1 MHRIAHTNRFLF
13 ATLTIIAIVMPAMG
27 QVINE
32 DHKLVA
38 SDGSVNDDFGWAIS
52 YSGNTMVVGVPED
65 SDNGVDSGSAYV
77 FTISAGVWTQQA
89 KLLPDDGEAG
99 ALFGISV
106 SISGD
111 TVIIGAIEDTDP
123 TSEAGSVYVFTRSVG
138 VWTQQAKLIP
148 LGEFEDTYS
157 MKFGRSVSLS
167 GDTALIGADKGSLA
181 EPEPF
186 SGAAYIYTRS
196 GTAWSHQVTFHGDAL
211 NNTFGQ
217 SVFLD
222 GDSAIVGDPND
233 DENGASAG
241 SVKVF
246 TRSEGMWSEQAK
258 ILPLIGASGDDFGCS
273 VCIGGDTAVIGARNA
288 DGNGTASGSAYVFT
302 RSGNTWI
309 QQDVLLP
316 SDGEAYQFF
325 GTSVSISGEVAVV
338 GAHGDASN
346 GMSSGAA
353 YVFKRD
359 GLSWTQ
365 QVKLLASDGETD
377 DQLAGSVSLQN
388 NTVVIGAKN
397 GNGNVSDSGAAYV
410 FNLVDVVDSDG
421 DGLLDDW
428 ENNGIPYTDIN
439 GVEKRFLLPDADPN
453 HKDLYVEVDAMAGFA
468 LSNGADLQ
476 LVLAYDN
483 APLENPDGSTG
494 ITLHILHDETTLPY
508 LPIWDTDGCW
518 PLDFENFK
526 ANSFGTFNERANVN
540 YSTLLEAKARAYRYC
555 IVADQAD
562 DPTTPGLDDIGG
574 CGSMPGDNFVM
585 FIGTSNGNIYGDEGQ
600 AAIFM
605 HELGHNLGLGH
616 GGGDGINGKPNYPS
630 IMNYLLAFKTS
641 WNSDFWSLDYSRAD
655 AANLLSLNESSLN
668 ENASVG
674 SANNF
679 YSDYFMPY
687 GVNVDRNGTTT
698 REIRYIALDGST
710 ADFGDTSGTMFQ
722 DGQQDPGV
730 AQDLNYV
737 TNPPADISLPST
749 PSAGQILESYDD
761 WANVGLGLLAGVGSS
776 TGAPVFPTGELT
788 EAAVAWMDTNFPSPP
803 RPCPADLT
811 GNGTLNFFDISAF
824 LTLFAANDPI
834 ADFNSD
840 GTWNF
845 FDISAFLEAFAAGCP

>member
-1 MHRIAHTNRFLF
+1 
-13 ATLTIIAIVMPAMG
+13 
-27 QVINE
+27 
-32 DHKLVA
+32 
-38 SDGSVNDDFGWAIS
+38 
-52 YSGNTMVVGVPED
+52 
-65 SDNGVDSGSAYV
+65 
-77 FTISAGVWTQQA
+77 
-89 KLLPDDGEAG
+89 
-99 ALFGISV
+99 
-106 SISGD
+106 
-111 TVIIGAIEDTDP
+111 
-123 TSEAGSVYVFTRSVG
+123 
-138 VWTQQAKLIP
+138 
-148 LGEFEDTYS
+148 
-157 MKFGRSVSLS
+157 
-167 GDTALIGADKGSLA
+167 
-181 EPEPF
+181 
-186 SGAAYIYTRS
+186 
-196 GTAWSHQVTFHGDAL
+196 
-211 NNTFGQ
+211 
-217 SVFLD
+217 
-222 GDSAIVGDPND
+222 
-233 DENGASAG
+233 
-241 SVKVF
+241 
-246 TRSEGMWSEQAK
+246 
-258 ILPLIGASGDDFGCS
+258 
-273 VCIGGDTAVIGARNA
+273 
-288 DGNGTASGSAYVFT
+288 
-302 RSGNTWI
+302 
-309 QQDVLLP
+309 
-316 SDGEAYQFF
+316 
-325 GTSVSISGEVAVV
+325 
-338 GAHGDASN
+338 
-346 GMSSGAA
+346 
-353 YVFKRD
+353 
-359 GLSWTQ
+359 
-365 QVKLLASDGETD
+365 
-377 DQLAGSVSLQN
+377 
-388 NTVVIGAKN
+388 
-397 GNGNVSDSGAAYV
+397 V